1 MQSRVMNGRPY
12 VRTYLPAE
20 ISQARQRE
28 REDAGGAWGLVLK
41 VDEGSGHGVEGRR
54 SRGEVVLKRE
64 GGGSDKGTHIGRMKR
79 SAAVVFLDARDQEK
93 S

>member
-1 MQSRVMNGRPY
+1 M
-12 VRTYLPAE
+12 
-20 ISQARQRE
+20 
-28 REDAGGAWGLVLK
+28 K